1 MADSNDAGALAE
13 AGTVTK
19 AIGDVGEGGVHSKEY
34 GRFSCG
40 WARSRTS
47 GTAVA

>member
-19 AIGDVGEGGVHSKEY
+19 AIGIRLHH
-34 GRFSCG
+34 FLNPP
-40 WARSRTS
+40 T
-47 GTAVA
+47 